1 MSVSFFLYLSYYT
14 HHLIITYPRHS
25 PTSFLGPRPPRHTT
39 GFPASR
45 CRPSTSLAPRRP
57 APPHTQHPTA
67 HSIRLP
73 FTRPARVNGGRV
85 VRRGDGWAFA
95 ASLTR
100 VFGSLTRNRPT
111 SHTPHHSLA
120 WLGLSSFCVSS
131 PRLTRYSVRA
141 SLSLLALLV
150 VPKGR
155 SLPTGF
161 ALTLPQPLGTRVTH
175 PLSSRYTSLGSA
187 TRFVLRVSLHG
198 PSGPRFTRRS
208 LSLVAPFLATLVL
221 RPSGPRSL
229 VTKGV

>member
-1 MSVSFFLYLSYYT
+1 MSDASDSRPFRGLCWARVSPCLRPLHSLHGPSVPSGREPGRASGVSLSVRHLLARVSLRHPPQPRIPARKRPVGPAT
-14 HHLIITYPRHS
+14 HLIP
-25 PTSFLGPRPPRHTT
+25 L
-39 GFPASR
+39 
-45 CRPSTSLAPRRP
+45 
-57 APPHTQHPTA
+57 
-67 HSIRLP
+67 
-73 FTRPARVNGGRV
+73 
-85 VRRGDGWAFA
+85 AFA